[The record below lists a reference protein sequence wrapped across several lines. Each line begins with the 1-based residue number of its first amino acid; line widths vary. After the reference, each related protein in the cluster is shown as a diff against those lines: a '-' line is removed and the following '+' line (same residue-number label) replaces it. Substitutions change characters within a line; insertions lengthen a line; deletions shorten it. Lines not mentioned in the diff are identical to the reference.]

1 MNPFPETLLSDRDV
15 RQRDL
20 VPPEALAACQAVV
33 IGVGA
38 IGRQVAL
45 QLAALGMPRLTLFD
59 DDTVQVENLAAQ
71 GYWPEDLHTS
81 KVSAT
86 VALCRRIHPTLRL
99 KAIAERFKRSTAGR
113 LACDAPLVV
122 FACVDSIATR
132 KLLWESLR
140 YQSALFVDGR
150 MSAEV
155 IRVLA
160 SDSPATDTSY
170 ATTLFDARDAYT
182 GSCTARATIYTAAI
196 AAGLMVSQLTRWLRR
211 LPVETDLTL
220 NLLSSELTAAEVHA
234 CRQTP

>member
-1 MNPFPETLLSDRDV
+1 MNPFPEKHLSERDL
-15 RQRDL
+15 RQRDV
-20 VPPEALAACQAVV
+20 VPPQALAACQAIV

-38 IGRQVAL
+38 IGRQLAL

-71 GYWPEDLHTS
+71 GYWPEDLNIP

-86 VALCRRIHPTLRL
+86 AALCQRIHPAIHLT
-99 KAIAERFKRSTAGR
+99 AIAERFKRSTARR
-113 LACDAPLVV
+113 LACEAPLVV

-140 YQSALFVDGR
+140 YQAALFLDGR

-170 ATTLFDARDAYT
+170 AATLFDAREAYT

-220 NLLSSELTAAEVHA
+220 NLLSAELAVAEVPA
-234 CRQTP
+234 GRQTP

>member
-1 MNPFPETLLSDRDV
+1 MNPFQETHLSERDL
-15 RQRDL
+15 RQRGL
-20 VPPEALAACQAVV
+20 VPPEALASCHAGV
-33 IGVGA
+33 IGAGA

-71 GYWPEDLHTS
+71 GYWPEDLDKA
-81 KVSAT
+81 KVSVTA
-86 VALCRRIHPTLRL
+86 ALCRRIHPALRL
-99 KAIAERFKRSTAGR
+99 TAIAERFKRSTAGR
-113 LACDAPLVV
+113 LTCEAPLAV
-122 FACVDSIATR
+122 FSCVDSIATR

-140 YQSALFVDGR
+140 YQAALFVDGR

-155 IRVLA
+155 VRVLA

-170 ATTLFDARDAYT
+170 PTTLFDAREAYT
-182 GSCTARATIYTAAI
+182 ASCTARATIYSAAI

-220 NLLSSELTAAEVHA
+220 NLLSAELTAAEVPA
-234 CRQTP
+234 YRQTR